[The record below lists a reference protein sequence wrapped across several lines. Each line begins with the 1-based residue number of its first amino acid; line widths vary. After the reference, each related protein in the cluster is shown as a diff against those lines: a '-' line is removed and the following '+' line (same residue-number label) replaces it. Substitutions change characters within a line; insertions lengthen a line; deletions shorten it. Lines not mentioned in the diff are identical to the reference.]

1 MYQEKNEI
9 IIRTLRCPLTDEQQI
24 EIGQRLAEI
33 NIEIEAKIEL
43 KKALPKEIEGLQE
56 RAASLGHTL
65 KDGSELKEVE
75 CYWSLDDP
83 EEGKKQLYRVDT
95 AESVGDPVD
104 MELFDVEELPEN
116 PEEKMEE
123 ENAE

>member
-43 KKALPKEIEGLQE
+43 KKALPKEIESLQE
-56 RAASLGHTL
+56 GAASLGR
-65 KDGSELKEVE
+65 KLKEGFELQDVE
-75 CYWSLDDP
+75 CYWAVDDP
-83 EEGKKQLYRVDT
+83 EEGKKQLYRIDT
-95 AESVGDPVD
+95 AEPVGDPVD
-104 MELFDVEELPEN
+104 MELFDQVLPEN
-116 PEEKMEE
+116 SGEA
-123 ENAE
+123 NAE